1 MYITITPQKLGGN
14 YSQSSADF
22 VGYLEKEN
30 QGLEQ
35 EEMEHFFNQYGHEIS
50 AGDVIKEIDGNGAKL
65 KKTEPKF
72 YSITVS
78 PSKYEL
84 NRLQNNSE
92 DLKKYTRELM
102 KDYVASFNREIN
114 GRPINID
121 DIKYYAKIEHQ
132 RTFKGT
138 DKQVRENQP
147 FASKILQLKNEIRH
161 IQSGT
166 MEGNIGKL
174 ERKIAKLERQ
184 APHQQYGK
192 RIVQGMQKEGSQSH
206 IHIIVSRK
214 DASNSFSLS
223 PGSKYIASEAEM
235 HGKQIKRGFDRDK
248 FFEQAEKTFD
258 KTFSYQRNFAET
270 YKARKDFIKNPKIYF
285 SSLMKLPTNEKA
297 IAFKLMRET
306 GILIMPSIPTNQVQ
320 LALKVFNK
328 NIHTL
333 FLIFYHFLFLN
344 LWLVV
349 KILISKYEKILLEYY
364 FLISGDFLM
373 HFLDEHIPQFDLK
386 IHISILFHLKLIQ
399 LIFLH
404 YRAKD
409 FCLNQTE

>member
-35 EEMEHFFNQYGHEIS
+35 ADMEHFFNQYDEGIS
-50 AGDVIKEIDGNGAKL
+50 AEEVVKEIDGNGAKL
-65 KKTEPKF
+65 KKKEPKF
-72 YSITVS
+72 YSVTVS

-84 NRLQNNSE
+84 NRLQNSSI

-102 KDYVASFNREIN
+102 KDYVQSFNREIN
-114 GRPINID
+114 GRPVTID

-138 DKQVRENQP
+138 DKQIRENQP
-147 FASKILQLKNEIRH
+147 FATKILQLKNEIRS
-161 IQSGT
+161 IENGS
-166 MEGNIGKL
+166 MEGSVGKR
-174 ERKIAKLERQ
+174 EKEIAKLERQ
-184 APHQQYGK
+184 APHQQDGK
-192 RIVQGMQKEGSQSH
+192 RIVQGMPKAGSQSH

-223 PGSKYIASEAEM
+223 PGSKYKASEVEM
-235 HGKQIKRGFDRDK
+235 RGKQVKRGFDRDR

-258 KTFSYQRNFAET
+258 RTFGYQRNFAET

-285 SSLMKLPTNEKA
+285 ASLMKLPTNEKA
-297 IAFKLMRET
+297 IAFKLMKET
-306 GILIMPSIPTNQVQ
+306 GIPIMPSIPTNQAQ

-328 NIHTL
+328 L
-333 FLIFYHFLFLN
+333 R
-344 LWLVV
+344 
-349 KILISKYEKILLEYY
+349 K
-364 FLISGDFLM
+364 G
-373 HFLDEHIPQFDLK
+373 LDVAIK
-386 IHISILFHLKLIQ
+386 SSSIGI
-399 LIFLH
+399 
-404 YRAKD
+404 
-409 FCLNQTE
+409 